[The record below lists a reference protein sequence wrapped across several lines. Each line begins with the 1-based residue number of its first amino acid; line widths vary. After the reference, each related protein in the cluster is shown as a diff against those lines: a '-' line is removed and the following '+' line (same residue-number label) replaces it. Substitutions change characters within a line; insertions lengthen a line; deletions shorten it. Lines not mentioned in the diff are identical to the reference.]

1 MKISCIDI
9 GGTYIK
15 SGVLEDGVLTDVEE
29 TPTDGGGG
37 ARAMLSRVAQ
47 LVRQTPGV
55 ERVGVSTA
63 GEVDARTGVIRLS
76 DNIPGYTG
84 LNPRQILEGE
94 LGLPVAVENDV
105 NAAAAGE
112 FAFGAAR
119 DEQDFLMVSYGTGV
133 GGAVYTGGR
142 LYRGRAGSAGEFGG
156 LVTHPEAVDPARQG
170 TGSYERYASTSALVA
185 RVTALYPALTTGR
198 DIFAHLNDP
207 TIKKEVDAWIREVAC
222 GIISLIHAFDPA
234 LVVLGGGYTW
244 NPEWAPSSNLI
255 NNSLPRLT
263 EGIRLWQA
271 NPGSKMIFTGAAAK
285 TNPVSTAEAGAR
297 VAESLGVPRSDIIVL
312 DRPKDT
318 EEEALAVKRAIGDA
332 PFLLVT
338 SASHLPRA
346 MIFFRH
352 AGLDP
357 LPAPANQLAVTSPLN
372 PWERAIP
379 SPVWLMHSDRVGYET
394 LGRVWQWLKGS
405 SGEPGQE

>member
-15 SGVLEDGVLTDVEE
+15 SGVLEDGVLTGVEE

-222 GIISLIHAFDPA
+222 GIISLIHAFDR
-234 LVVLGGGYTW
+234 LW
-244 NPEWAPSSNLI
+244 WCWAAASWGSRISSVSSN
-255 NNSLPRLT
+255 
-263 EGIRLWQA
+263 G
-271 NPGSKMIFTGAAAK
+271 
-285 TNPVSTAEAGAR
+285 
-297 VAESLGVPRSDIIVL
+297 
-312 DRPKDT
+312 
-318 EEEALAVKRAIGDA
+318 
-332 PFLLVT
+332 
-338 SASHLPRA
+338 
-346 MIFFRH
+346 
-352 AGLDP
+352 
-357 LPAPANQLAVTSPLN
+357 
-372 PWERAIP
+372 
-379 SPVWLMHSDRVGYET
+379 
-394 LGRVWQWLKGS
+394 
-405 SGEPGQE
+405 

>member
-133 GGAVYTGGR
+133 GGAVYIGGR

-170 TGSYERYASTSALVA
+170 TGSYERYASTSL
-185 RVTALYPALTTGR
+185 RWWPA
-198 DIFAHLNDP
+198 
-207 TIKKEVDAWIREVAC
+207 
-222 GIISLIHAFDPA
+222 
-234 LVVLGGGYTW
+234 
-244 NPEWAPSSNLI
+244 
-255 NNSLPRLT
+255 
-263 EGIRLWQA
+263 
-271 NPGSKMIFTGAAAK
+271 
-285 TNPVSTAEAGAR
+285 
-297 VAESLGVPRSDIIVL
+297 
-312 DRPKDT
+312 
-318 EEEALAVKRAIGDA
+318 
-332 PFLLVT
+332 
-338 SASHLPRA
+338 
-346 MIFFRH
+346 
-352 AGLDP
+352 
-357 LPAPANQLAVTSPLN
+357 
-372 PWERAIP
+372 
-379 SPVWLMHSDRVGYET
+379 
-394 LGRVWQWLKGS
+394 
-405 SGEPGQE
+405 

>member
-15 SGVLEDGVLTDVEE
+15 SGVLEDGVLTGVEE

-119 DEQDFLMVSYGTGV
+119 DEQDFLMVSYGVRGARHASRGRGPGAAGHGELRALRQHLCAGGPRNGALPGAHHGTGYFCTFERSDNKK
-133 GGAVYTGGR
+133 GSRCMDSRGR
-142 LYRGRAGSAGEFGG
+142 LWY
-156 LVTHPEAVDPARQG
+156 H
-170 TGSYERYASTSALVA
+170 
-185 RVTALYPALTTGR
+185 
-198 DIFAHLNDP
+198 I
-207 TIKKEVDAWIREVAC
+207 
-222 GIISLIHAFDPA
+222 
-234 LVVLGGGYTW
+234 
-244 NPEWAPSSNLI
+244 
-255 NNSLPRLT
+255 
-263 EGIRLWQA
+263 
-271 NPGSKMIFTGAAAK
+271 
-285 TNPVSTAEAGAR
+285 
-297 VAESLGVPRSDIIVL
+297 
-312 DRPKDT
+312 
-318 EEEALAVKRAIGDA
+318 
-332 PFLLVT
+332 
-338 SASHLPRA
+338 
-346 MIFFRH
+346 
-352 AGLDP
+352 LDP
-357 LPAPANQLAVTSPLN
+357 
-372 PWERAIP
+372 RF
-379 SPVWLMHSDRVGYET
+379 
-394 LGRVWQWLKGS
+394 
-405 SGEPGQE
+405 

>member
-15 SGVLEDGVLTDVEE
+15 SGVLEDGVLTGVEE

-47 LVRQTPGV
+47 LVRQT
-55 ERVGVSTA
+55 A
-63 GEVDARTGVIRLS
+63 GRGACGRLHRRRGGRPDGVIRLS

-156 LVTHPEAVDPARQG
+156 SSHAILRPWTRRGRH
-170 TGSYERYASTSALVA
+170 GSYERYASTSALVA

-222 GIISLIHAFDPA
+222 GIIS
-234 LVVLGGGYTW
+234 
-244 NPEWAPSSNLI
+244 
-255 NNSLPRLT
+255 
-263 EGIRLWQA
+263 
-271 NPGSKMIFTGAAAK
+271 
-285 TNPVSTAEAGAR
+285 
-297 VAESLGVPRSDIIVL
+297 
-312 DRPKDT
+312 
-318 EEEALAVKRAIGDA
+318 
-332 PFLLVT
+332 
-338 SASHLPRA
+338 
-346 MIFFRH
+346 
-352 AGLDP
+352 
-357 LPAPANQLAVTSPLN
+357 
-372 PWERAIP
+372 
-379 SPVWLMHSDRVGYET
+379 
-394 LGRVWQWLKGS
+394 
-405 SGEPGQE
+405 

>member
-119 DEQDFLMVSYGTGV
+119 CIPEAGCTVAARAARGSS
-133 GGAVYTGGR
+133 GGSSRILRPWTR
-142 LYRGRAGSAGEFGG
+142 RGRARGA
-156 LVTHPEAVDPARQG
+156 
-170 TGSYERYASTSALVA
+170 TSA
-185 RVTALYPALTTGR
+185 T
-198 DIFAHLNDP
+198 
-207 TIKKEVDAWIREVAC
+207 
-222 GIISLIHAFDPA
+222 
-234 LVVLGGGYTW
+234 
-244 NPEWAPSSNLI
+244 
-255 NNSLPRLT
+255 
-263 EGIRLWQA
+263 
-271 NPGSKMIFTGAAAK
+271 
-285 TNPVSTAEAGAR
+285 
-297 VAESLGVPRSDIIVL
+297 
-312 DRPKDT
+312 
-318 EEEALAVKRAIGDA
+318 
-332 PFLLVT
+332 
-338 SASHLPRA
+338 
-346 MIFFRH
+346 
-352 AGLDP
+352 
-357 LPAPANQLAVTSPLN
+357 PAPLRWWPA
-372 PWERAIP
+372 
-379 SPVWLMHSDRVGYET
+379 
-394 LGRVWQWLKGS
+394 
-405 SGEPGQE
+405 

>member
-15 SGVLEDGVLTDVEE
+15 SGVLEDGMLTGVEE

-119 DEQDFLMVSYGTGV
+119 DEQDFRMVSYGTGV
-133 GGAVYTGGR
+133 GGAV
-142 LYRGRAGSAGEFGG
+142 
-156 LVTHPEAVDPARQG
+156 
-170 TGSYERYASTSALVA
+170 
-185 RVTALYPALTTGR
+185 
-198 DIFAHLNDP
+198 
-207 TIKKEVDAWIREVAC
+207 
-222 GIISLIHAFDPA
+222 
-234 LVVLGGGYTW
+234 
-244 NPEWAPSSNLI
+244 
-255 NNSLPRLT
+255 
-263 EGIRLWQA
+263 
-271 NPGSKMIFTGAAAK
+271 
-285 TNPVSTAEAGAR
+285 
-297 VAESLGVPRSDIIVL
+297 
-312 DRPKDT
+312 
-318 EEEALAVKRAIGDA
+318 
-332 PFLLVT
+332 
-338 SASHLPRA
+338 
-346 MIFFRH
+346 
-352 AGLDP
+352 
-357 LPAPANQLAVTSPLN
+357 
-372 PWERAIP
+372 
-379 SPVWLMHSDRVGYET
+379 
-394 LGRVWQWLKGS
+394 
-405 SGEPGQE
+405 

>member
-15 SGVLEDGVLTDVEE
+15 SGVLEDGVLTGVEE

-133 GGAVYTGGR
+133 GGAVLPAAGCTVAARAARGSSGGSSR
-142 LYRGRAGSAGEFGG
+142 ILRPWTRRGRARGA
-156 LVTHPEAVDPARQG
+156 
-170 TGSYERYASTSALVA
+170 TSA
-185 RVTALYPALTTGR
+185 T
-198 DIFAHLNDP
+198 
-207 TIKKEVDAWIREVAC
+207 
-222 GIISLIHAFDPA
+222 
-234 LVVLGGGYTW
+234 
-244 NPEWAPSSNLI
+244 
-255 NNSLPRLT
+255 
-263 EGIRLWQA
+263 
-271 NPGSKMIFTGAAAK
+271 
-285 TNPVSTAEAGAR
+285 
-297 VAESLGVPRSDIIVL
+297 
-312 DRPKDT
+312 
-318 EEEALAVKRAIGDA
+318 
-332 PFLLVT
+332 
-338 SASHLPRA
+338 
-346 MIFFRH
+346 
-352 AGLDP
+352 
-357 LPAPANQLAVTSPLN
+357 PAPLRWWPA
-372 PWERAIP
+372 
-379 SPVWLMHSDRVGYET
+379 
-394 LGRVWQWLKGS
+394 
-405 SGEPGQE
+405 

>member
-15 SGVLEDGVLTDVEE
+15 SGVLEDGVLTGVEE

-94 LGLPVAVENDV
+94 LGLPVAVE
-105 NAAAAGE
+105 
-112 FAFGAAR
+112 
-119 DEQDFLMVSYGTGV
+119 QDFLMVSYGTGV
-133 GGAVYTGGR
+133 GGAVYIGGR

-234 LVVLGGGYTW
+234 LVVLGGGIMGEPYILSQL
-244 NPEWAPSSNLI
+244 ERMAAPMVKPSFRGCRVVPAALG
-255 NNSLPRLT
+255 NNAGLMGAGYLA
-263 EGIRLWQA
+263 A
-271 NPGSKMIFTGAAAK
+271 NIGSGWH
-285 TNPVSTAEAGAR
+285 P
-297 VAESLGVPRSDIIVL
+297 PRS
-312 DRPKDT
+312 
-318 EEEALAVKRAIGDA
+318 
-332 PFLLVT
+332 
-338 SASHLPRA
+338 
-346 MIFFRH
+346 
-352 AGLDP
+352 
-357 LPAPANQLAVTSPLN
+357 
-372 PWERAIP
+372 
-379 SPVWLMHSDRVGYET
+379 
-394 LGRVWQWLKGS
+394 GRTV
-405 SGEPGQE
+405 

>member
-15 SGVLEDGVLTDVEE
+15 SGVLEDGVLTGVEE

-133 GGAVYTGGR
+133 GGAVYIGGR

-156 LVTHPEAVDPARQG
+156 LVTHCALPGFVDSKNEEKTERNAGYLVVSHSGGGMLRQG
-170 TGSYERYASTSALVA
+170 TR
-185 RVTALYPALTTGR
+185 
-198 DIFAHLNDP
+198 
-207 TIKKEVDAWIREVAC
+207 K
-222 GIISLIHAFDPA
+222 
-234 LVVLGGGYTW
+234 
-244 NPEWAPSSNLI
+244 
-255 NNSLPRLT
+255 
-263 EGIRLWQA
+263 GIRR
-271 NPGSKMIFTGAAAK
+271 T
-285 TNPVSTAEAGAR
+285 
-297 VAESLGVPRSDIIVL
+297 
-312 DRPKDT
+312 
-318 EEEALAVKRAIGDA
+318 
-332 PFLLVT
+332 
-338 SASHLPRA
+338 
-346 MIFFRH
+346 
-352 AGLDP
+352 
-357 LPAPANQLAVTSPLN
+357 PANRGM
-372 PWERAIP
+372 RAHRIVKSLDISEDVCHGLCP
-379 SPVWLMHSDRVGYET
+379 
-394 LGRVWQWLKGS
+394 
-405 SGEPGQE
+405 

>member
-1 MKISCIDI
+1 
-9 GGTYIK
+9 
-15 SGVLEDGVLTDVEE
+15 
-29 TPTDGGGG
+29 
-37 ARAMLSRVAQ
+37 MLSRVAQ

-142 LYRGRAGSAGEFGG
+142 LYRGRAGSAGSSGG
-156 LVTHPEAVDPARQG
+156 SSRIPRPWTRRGRH
-170 TGSYERYASTSALVA
+170 GSYERYASTSALVA

-234 LVVLGGGYTW
+234 LVVLGGGIMREPYILGQLERMT
-244 NPEWAPSSNLI
+244 APMVKPSFRGCRVVPAALG
-255 NNSLPRLT
+255 NNAGLMGAGYLA
-263 EGIRLWQA
+263 A
-271 NPGSKMIFTGAAAK
+271 NIGSGWH
-285 TNPVSTAEAGAR
+285 P
-297 VAESLGVPRSDIIVL
+297 PRS
-312 DRPKDT
+312 
-318 EEEALAVKRAIGDA
+318 
-332 PFLLVT
+332 
-338 SASHLPRA
+338 
-346 MIFFRH
+346 
-352 AGLDP
+352 
-357 LPAPANQLAVTSPLN
+357 
-372 PWERAIP
+372 
-379 SPVWLMHSDRVGYET
+379 
-394 LGRVWQWLKGS
+394 GRTV
-405 SGEPGQE
+405 

>member
-133 GGAVYTGGR
+133 GGAVYIGGR

-156 LVTHPEAVDPARQG
+156 LVTHPEAVD
-170 TGSYERYASTSALVA
+170 
-185 RVTALYPALTTGR
+185 PALTTGR

-234 LVVLGGGYTW
+234 LVVLGGGIMGEPYILSQL
-244 NPEWAPSSNLI
+244 ERMAAPMVKPSFRGCRVVPAALG
-255 NNSLPRLT
+255 NNAGLMGAGYLA
-263 EGIRLWQA
+263 A
-271 NPGSKMIFTGAAAK
+271 NIGSGWH
-285 TNPVSTAEAGAR
+285 P
-297 VAESLGVPRSDIIVL
+297 PRS
-312 DRPKDT
+312 
-318 EEEALAVKRAIGDA
+318 
-332 PFLLVT
+332 
-338 SASHLPRA
+338 
-346 MIFFRH
+346 
-352 AGLDP
+352 
-357 LPAPANQLAVTSPLN
+357 
-372 PWERAIP
+372 
-379 SPVWLMHSDRVGYET
+379 
-394 LGRVWQWLKGS
+394 GRTV
-405 SGEPGQE
+405 

>member
-15 SGVLEDGVLTDVEE
+15 SGVLEDGVLTGVEE

-84 LNPRQILEGE
+84 LNPR
-94 LGLPVAVENDV
+94 
-105 NAAAAGE
+105 
-112 FAFGAAR
+112 R

-142 LYRGRAGSAGEFGG
+142 LFRGRAGSAGEFGG

-234 LVVLGGGYTW
+234 LVVLGGGIMGEPYILSQLERMT
-244 NPEWAPSSNLI
+244 APMVKPSFRGCRVVPAALG
-255 NNSLPRLT
+255 NNAGLMGAGYLA
-263 EGIRLWQA
+263 A
-271 NPGSKMIFTGAAAK
+271 NIGSGWH
-285 TNPVSTAEAGAR
+285 P
-297 VAESLGVPRSDIIVL
+297 PRS
-312 DRPKDT
+312 
-318 EEEALAVKRAIGDA
+318 
-332 PFLLVT
+332 
-338 SASHLPRA
+338 
-346 MIFFRH
+346 
-352 AGLDP
+352 
-357 LPAPANQLAVTSPLN
+357 
-372 PWERAIP
+372 
-379 SPVWLMHSDRVGYET
+379 
-394 LGRVWQWLKGS
+394 GRTV
-405 SGEPGQE
+405 

>member
-15 SGVLEDGVLTDVEE
+15 SGVLEDGVLTGVEE

-119 DEQDFLMVSYGTGV
+119 DEQELRHG
-133 GGAVYTGGR
+133 
-142 LYRGRAGSAGEFGG
+142 RGRCGVYRRPAVPWPRGQRGG
-156 LVTHPEAVDPARQG
+156 VR
-170 TGSYERYASTSALVA
+170 
-185 RVTALYPALTTGR
+185 
-198 DIFAHLNDP
+198 
-207 TIKKEVDAWIREVAC
+207 
-222 GIISLIHAFDPA
+222 
-234 LVVLGGGYTW
+234 
-244 NPEWAPSSNLI
+244 
-255 NNSLPRLT
+255 
-263 EGIRLWQA
+263 
-271 NPGSKMIFTGAAAK
+271 
-285 TNPVSTAEAGAR
+285 GAR
-297 VAESLGVPRSDIIVL
+297 H
-312 DRPKDT
+312 
-318 EEEALAVKRAIGDA
+318 
-332 PFLLVT
+332 
-338 SASHLPRA
+338 AS
-346 MIFFRH
+346 
-352 AGLDP
+352 
-357 LPAPANQLAVTSPLN
+357 
-372 PWERAIP
+372 
-379 SPVWLMHSDRVGYET
+379 
-394 LGRVWQWLKGS
+394 
-405 SGEPGQE
+405 

>member
-15 SGVLEDGVLTDVEE
+15 SGVLEDGVLTGVEE

-133 GGAVYTGGR
+133 GGAVYIGGR

-234 LVVLGGGYTW
+234 LVVLGGGIM
-244 NPEWAPSSNLI
+244 E
-255 NNSLPRLT
+255 NSIIFNRVRARLMNELLPNFRCADIRPARL
-263 EGIRLWQA
+263 GNRAGML
-271 NPGSKMIFTGAAAK
+271 GAALQAAQK
-285 TNPVSTAEAGAR
+285 LD
-297 VAESLGVPRSDIIVL
+297 SL
-312 DRPKDT
+312 
-318 EEEALAVKRAIGDA
+318 
-332 PFLLVT
+332 
-338 SASHLPRA
+338 
-346 MIFFRH
+346 
-352 AGLDP
+352 
-357 LPAPANQLAVTSPLN
+357 N
-372 PWERAIP
+372 
-379 SPVWLMHSDRVGYET
+379 
-394 LGRVWQWLKGS
+394 
-405 SGEPGQE
+405 